1 MILGY
6 CTNVHAGATLEETRA
21 SLERHAV
28 RVRDLV
34 SPQAPLPIGLWLSSR
49 AAHGLTEDPDGAR
62 RLRDWLI
69 ERGLRVFSLNGF
81 PYGDFHQERVK
92 ELVYLP
98 HWGDARRVEYTIQLA
113 DILTD
118 LLPEGSAEGSIS
130 TLPLGWRP
138 MFFAQ
143 GGGAALGVAAANLE
157 RVARHLADLEQR
169 RSVCVHVDLEPEP
182 GCALERASDVT
193 GFFSSCL
200 RPGTDGDR
208 QRRYIRVCH
217 DICHSAVMFEDQA
230 EALAAYRAA
239 GIRVGKVQ
247 VSSAVECDGSERGFR
262 LLRALDEPRW
272 LHQTCVLEGTGEVRF
287 FADLEAAM
295 DSTAHGVWRTHFH
308 VPVSAR
314 ALGALGTTQRQIT
327 DCFAAIRPEDGISH
341 FEVETYAWSA
351 LPMEHRGG
359 GLAESIA
366 AELRWTREA
375 LASAGLG

>member
-6 CTNVHAGATLEETRA
+6 CTNVHAGATLAETKA

-28 RVRDLV
+28 RVRELV
-34 SPQAPLPIGLWLSSR
+34 SPQAPLPLGLWLSARS
-49 AAHGLTEDPDGAR
+49 AHALATEPDGPR
-62 RLRDWLI
+62 RLRDWMA
-69 ERGLRVFSLNGF
+69 ERELSVFSLNGF

-92 ELVYLP
+92 ELVYQP
-98 HWGDARRVEYTIQLA
+98 NWGDARRVEYTLQLA
-113 DILTD
+113 DILID
-118 LLPEGSAEGSIS
+118 LLSDGTTEGSIS
-130 TLPLGWRP
+130 TLPLGWRQ

-169 RSVCVHVDLEPEP
+169 RGVCVHVDLEPEP

-193 GFFSSCL
+193 GFFANCL

-208 QRRYIRVCH
+208 LRRHIRVCH

-230 EALAAYRAA
+230 EALATYRAA

-272 LHQTCVLEGTGEVRF
+272 LHQTCVLDGTGEVHF
-287 FADLEAAM
+287 FSDLEAAL

-308 VPVSAR
+308 VPVSAG
-314 ALGALGTTQRQIT
+314 ALGVLGTTQRQIT
-327 DCFAAIRPEDGISH
+327 DCFAAIRPEDGIEH
-341 FEVETYAWSA
+341 FEVETYAWGA

-359 GLAESIA
+359 SLSDSIA
-366 AELRWTREA
+366 AEWRWTREA
-375 LASAGLG
+375 LDSAGLG